1 MPIFHC
7 SAILF
12 DLDGVLVNSIPAIV
26 QVWSAWARENGIAPE
41 RALEAM
47 HGRRTGEILRLLAP
61 HLDIEREV
69 WKIEHGITEITK
81 KLPPI
86 AGAAELLAAIP
97 KDHQVKDRRAKDRW
111 AVVTSGIYD
120 LAVERL
126 RGAGLPVPNVL
137 ISADD
142 VARGKPDPEP
152 YLKGAQRLAVAPQEC
167 LVIEDAVLG
176 IQAAHAAGMKAI
188 ALASTHPAEE
198 LSEADAVADSLA
210 GIGVKSY
217 GSSQME
223 VVVE

>member
-1 MPIFHC
+1 M
-7 SAILF
+7 
-12 DLDGVLVNSIPAIV
+12 NSIPAIL
-26 QVWSAWARENGIAPE
+26 QIWPQWARENGIAPE
-41 RALEAM
+41 RALEAI
-47 HGRRTGEILRLLAP
+47 HGRRTGEVLRLLVP

-81 KLPPI
+81 KSLPI
-86 AGAAELLAAIP
+86 AGVAELLAVIP
-97 KDHQVKDRRAKDRW
+97 EGHW

-126 RGAGLPVPNVL
+126 RGAGLPVPKVL

-142 VARGKPDPEP
+142 VAKGKPDPEP
-152 YLKGAQRLAVAPQEC
+152 YLKGAQCLAVAPQEC

-188 ALASTHPAEE
+188 ALSSTHPAEE

-210 GIGVKSY
+210 GIHVRNHGT
-217 GSSQME
+217 GQME

>member
-1 MPIFHC
+1 MPLFHC

-12 DLDGVLVNSIPAIV
+12 DLDGVLVNSIPAIL
-26 QVWSAWARENGIAPE
+26 QIWPQWARENGIAPE
-41 RALEAM
+41 RALEAI
-47 HGRRTGEILRLLAP
+47 HGRRTGEVLRLLAP

-69 WKIEHGITEITK
+69 WKIEHGITEVTK
-81 KLPPI
+81 KSPPI
-86 AGAAELLAAIP
+86 VGAAELLAAIP
-97 KDHQVKDRRAKDRW
+97 EGRW

-126 RGAGLPVPNVL
+126 RGAGLPVPKVL

-142 VARGKPDPEP
+142 VAKGKPDPEP
-152 YLKGAQRLAVAPQEC
+152 YLKGAQRLAVASQEC

-210 GIGVKSY
+210 KIRVRSHGP
-217 GSSQME
+217 SQME
-223 VVVE
+223 VVVG